1 MSEDRLDLSPLD
13 PARDPARMRRM
24 TSAIM
29 AGAART
35 LAERR
40 ARSSVVAQLS
50 AWSRGIFSMAAVVSL
65 VAAPALFHSAG
76 QSAPPEGAR
85 SPDLTSAALLWATS
99 GRAPTMGELLDVV
112 GGDRHDEIG
121 E

>member
-13 PARDPARMRRM
+13 LARDPARMRRM

-29 AGAART
+29 TGAARA

-40 ARSSVVAQLS
+40 ASVIAQLS

-65 VAAPALFHSAG
+65 AAAPALFHSAER
-76 QSAPPEGAR
+76 SASPKEPR
-85 SPDLTSAALLWATS
+85 PPDLNRAALLWATS